1 MDTRKIID
9 YAQDGNAVGVRES
22 LYASIWDRVHAAI
35 EAKKQ
40 EIAQTLVAQESY
52 EGSGDDEEDEYVASV
67 RKNMAKRDA
76 EKAAKQTAKTAN
88 KQLPGGS
95 RASDKL
101 AKESYEGPGDDE
113 EDDWDE
119 EDEQIDE
126 AAINHEE
133 AEEHYKKHVLPLYHK
148 HGLSP
153 KFASAVDA
161 HVQKYGSHQVW
172 NHHSADG
179 ASMPSWFD
187 GMKNKVKPL
196 KQAYVHERIDE
207 ESLNELSPSTI
218 HNFKVGRKEKL
229 KDLDYDPHLSVKDYD
244 KQAKKTRQGI
254 KLANRRLT
262 AQGQSTKTPSWLRS
276 ESYDDDEDPDVRIA
290 DKELKKRGVTLP
302 KVKVDPDKDMAKLAK
317 RTPKEK
323 EED

>member
-76 EKAAKQTAKTAN
+76 EKASLALAKQASKRMVG
-88 KQLPGGS
+88 LD
-95 RASDKL
+95 RASARI
-101 AKESYEGPGDDE
+101 AK
-113 EDDWDE
+113 
-119 EDEQIDE
+119 
-126 AAINHEE
+126 
-133 AEEHYKKHVLPLYHK
+133 
-148 HGLSP
+148 
-153 KFASAVDA
+153 
-161 HVQKYGSHQVW
+161 
-172 NHHSADG
+172 
-179 ASMPSWFD
+179 
-187 GMKNKVKPL
+187 
-196 KQAYVHERIDE
+196 
-207 ESLNELSPSTI
+207 
-218 HNFKVGRKEKL
+218 
-229 KDLDYDPHLSVKDYD
+229 
-244 KQAKKTRQGI
+244 
-254 KLANRRLT
+254 
-262 AQGQSTKTPSWLRS
+262 

>member
-35 EAKKQ
+35 ESKKQ

-119 EDEQIDE
+119 EDEQI
-126 AAINHEE
+126 EE
-133 AEEHYKKHVLPLYHK
+133 ETLNEIGDTPRGQRALKSYYKKGVEDLTKTRDAQSYASQRGRQTPK
-148 HGLSP
+148 MGQSP
-153 KFASAVDA
+153 SDHPQAKASLALA
-161 HVQKYGSHQVW
+161 
-172 NHHSADG
+172 
-179 ASMPSWFD
+179 
-187 GMKNKVKPL
+187 
-196 KQAYVHERIDE
+196 KQASKRMVGLDRAAARIAKESYDDE
-207 ESLNELSPSTI
+207 DPNAHKL
-218 HNFKVGRKEKL
+218 VQDRKTGKW
-229 KDLDYDPHLSVKDYD
+229 YDPNKEFENIMKSPEVKAQM
-244 KQAKKTRQGI
+244 KRMAQKT
-254 KLANRRLT
+254 
-262 AQGQSTKTPSWLRS
+262 TK

-302 KVKVDPDKDMAKLAK
+302 KVKVDPDKDMARLAK